1 MTKGWKSRWQGKRW
15 RWKKIKKR
23 RRKKNQ
29 KEYEQKILSLRAKE
43 IDSKLEV
50 KSGEGEVQALKWK
63 RITVDEYIGQGI

>member
-23 RRKKNQ
+23 GRKKNQ

-63 RITVDEYIGQGI
+63 RITVGEFIGQGI